1 MNKEFFQTKFGT
13 KGHVYK
19 FIGTIPDEIVDET
32 QKNRYVAIQFV
43 TDVNNF
49 QLATNA
55 VFMPNYGN
63 IIFVYGDVKYESDL
77 FQFITNL
84 TPDVVEP
91 VVEETPS
98 EG

>member
-1 MNKEFFQTKFGT
+1 MNKEFFQTKFG
-13 KGHVYK
+13 KNGQVYK

-32 QKNRYVAIQFV
+32 EKNKYVAIQFV

-49 QLATNA
+49 LLATNA
-55 VFMPNYGN
+55 VFIPMWGHM
-63 IIFVYGDVKYESDL
+63 ILVYGDVQYQSDL
-77 FQFITNL
+77 FQFITDL